1 MNSNSLNNIP
11 VAEKEEK
18 TGMSRMVD
26 SQNVQDAVCVIE
38 TRLNPTTNHNKLQQV
53 LLTKCMALSLK
64 LLKNG

>member
-1 MNSNSLNNIP
+1 MNSNSLNNNP

-18 TGMSRMVD
+18 TGMSRMVA

-38 TRLNPTTNHNKLQQV
+38 TRLNPNNKSQQV
-53 LLTKCMALSLK
+53 LLTKCMALCLK

>member
-38 TRLNPTTNHNKLQQV
+38 PRLNPTTNPQQV

-64 LLKNG
+64 LSKNG